1 MTSLTA
7 PKAGASGGSDAR
19 RPYWSGARHRSFL
32 TRPPSPVEQQP
43 LLLPCCGPF
52 ALSPFFAWI
61 CHITHCLLVHLCT
74 RISRTCIAPSDHL
87 VRIAR
92 CNRRVVGSNPGGST
106 GLLCLVVEA
115 RALALLLCASP
126 LPPPPSLLPA
136 PPPVPGPLQPWPD
149 RQPGGTARLGDGSR
163 ARPLPLV
170 PFCLAVSSSGC
181 PPSRPVCQ
189 RLMIARLRQ
198 GCMTRIVAEVAR
210 GHA

>member
-92 CNRRVVGSNPGGST
+92 CNRRVVGSYPGGST
-106 GLLCLVVEA
+106 GPLCSVVEV

-126 LPPPPSLLPA
+126 LPPPPPCCLRPPLCPA
-136 PPPVPGPLQPWPD
+136 RCSPGPTASPVEPPGSVMVLVPGPCLLCPFVLQ
-149 RQPGGTARLGDGSR
+149 
-163 ARPLPLV
+163 
-170 PFCLAVSSSGC
+170 
-181 PPSRPVCQ
+181 
-189 RLMIARLRQ
+189 
-198 GCMTRIVAEVAR
+198 
-210 GHA
+210 